1 MAFVILTDP
10 NFVHVCLLSPVWA
23 TVCSTS
29 LPSQACLSLPAR
41 GWRDEDVGGGLGGW
55 RRRLCGTALSPRT
68 LFCQPSATDQQS
80 ASQPCT
86 DLIPLSLSPFLSPS
100 ISLSLAARGTCC
112 PHVSF
117 LRQLPV
123 LLPTVHVC
131 LATSLPAFLSAAL
144 HACLSLYLLFL
155 QSSCLSA
162 FVSVS
167 LSMCMG
173 ACLSI
178 CLSACQPLFLA
189 NTSLSESGQAVSRS
203 ANLPDYLPVYSSS
216 VCVFICLPARLSAC
230 LPVCLSICL
239 LSVSL
244 PVLLSVCLR
253 RGAL

>member
-1 MAFVILTDP
+1 M
-10 NFVHVCLLSPVWA
+10 
-23 TVCSTS
+23 
-29 LPSQACLSLPAR
+29 
-41 GWRDEDVGGGLGGW
+41 GGGLGGW
-55 RRRLCGTALSPRT
+55 RRLCGTALSLRI

-86 DLIPLSLSPFLSPS
+86 DLIPLSLSV
-100 ISLSLAARGTCC
+100 SLSLYFC
-112 PHVSF
+112 
-117 LRQLPV
+117 LP
-123 LLPTVHVC
+123 LSRSP
-131 LATSLPAFLSAAL
+131 SLPEALAVPMSPSYANCLSCYQWCMSVWQPL
-144 HACLSLYLLFL
+144 CLLFCLLLCMPVCLSLYLLFL

-239 LSVSL
+239 LSVYS
-244 PVLLSVCLR
+244 PVLLYVCLH

>member
-1 MAFVILTDP
+1 MG
-10 NFVHVCLLSPVWA
+10 
-23 TVCSTS
+23 
-29 LPSQACLSLPAR
+29 
-41 GWRDEDVGGGLGGW
+41 GWLGGC
-55 RRRLCGTALSPRT
+55 RCRLCGAALSLRS

-86 DLIPLSLSPFLSPS
+86 DLIPPSLSLSRFLSLPLFLSPS
-100 ISLSLAARGTCC
+100 ISLSLSARGTCC

-144 HACLSLYLLFL
+144 HVSLPASPLYLLLL

-167 LSMCMG
+167 LSVCMG

-189 NTSLSESGQAVSRS
+189 NTSLPESGQAVSRS

-216 VCVFICLPARLSAC
+216 VCVSICLPARLSAC

-239 LSVSL
+239 LSVYL
-244 PVLLSVCLR
+244 LVLLYVRLCQGDL
-253 RGAL
+253 

>member
-1 MAFVILTDP
+1 M
-10 NFVHVCLLSPVWA
+10 
-23 TVCSTS
+23 
-29 LPSQACLSLPAR
+29 
-41 GWRDEDVGGGLGGW
+41 GGGLRGC
-55 RRRLCGTALSPRT
+55 RRRLCGAALSLRSF
-68 LFCQPSATDQQS
+68 FCQPSATDQQS

-86 DLIPLSLSPFLSPS
+86 DLIPLSLTLPLFLSPS
-100 ISLSLAARGTCC
+100 ISLSLSARGTCC

-117 LRQLPV
+117 LRQPPV

-131 LATSLPAFLSAAL
+131 LATSLPAFLSASL

-162 FVSVS
+162 FVSV
-167 LSMCMG
+167 CMG

-189 NTSLSESGQAVSRS
+189 NTSLAESGQAVSRS

-239 LSVSL
+239 
-244 PVLLSVCLR
+244 
-253 RGAL
+253 